1 MVDQVA
7 REDVADCPRTRRPE
21 ILLSNRFV
29 TDTLVEHAEELSNMI
44 IPILRKSLGLH
55 PMTVDERALSDFFSE
70 ESFTYTRDDEL

>member
-1 MVDQVA
+1 
-7 REDVADCPRTRRPE
+7 
-21 ILLSNRFV
+21 
-29 TDTLVEHAEELSNMI
+29 MI